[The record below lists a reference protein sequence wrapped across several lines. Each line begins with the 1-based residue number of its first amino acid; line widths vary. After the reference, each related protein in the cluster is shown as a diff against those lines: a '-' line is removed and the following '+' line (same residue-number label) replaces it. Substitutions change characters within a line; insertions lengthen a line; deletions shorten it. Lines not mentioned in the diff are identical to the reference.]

1 MMSFKLKSALTFF
14 ITFAL
19 FFSTFT
25 PTAFGENL
33 DNSTSANRPTK
44 VNFVDQPLN
53 FPSFFS
59 PSNISCQ
66 KESCDWRD
74 AKFGHGFIEYPKCEL
89 ADSKN
94 CIQSI
99 EISTRGSEYSKLSF
113 TSEIEWKK
121 INIDGDSFQMKGG
134 APAIWSSTDLSGNT
148 VYFLVKLFSGFGWS
162 NSEPRLDKIEMR
174 IASVVPAGQES
185 ATRYCLAGQS
195 NKCYVETNFNLD
207 SRLKVSLSVPTSLGG
222 FFMGR
227 MGDPV
232 IKQNFDVNRNQNFLE
247 ITASPVTVPL
257 MSVTIPESVTI
268 SPEVKNL
275 IKGVEQNFPSYDGG
289 WDEVF
294 DFASKYSTDRVSNY
308 STQWS
313 VYAMSPNSTSYA
325 TCARTVG
332 GFIGSGTTD
341 AMRYDFN
348 PPAYKDGVFTF
359 KLSGL
364 HFKPDGVNVQLGQY
378 DLRIKSEFARCLY
391 NSGRVPLIAN
401 IEVTNPNGEKIVTT
415 TSSQEAD
422 GWFKLQISALTF
434 STKVIKVSMSP
445 EKPLPAAETLPAAK
459 PASPVKTK
467 LIQCKKGT
475 QRKSIKGGNPQCP
488 KGWKVIKAA

>member
-1 MMSFKLKSALTFF
+1 MDLKAKSIPTLLFTLTLIFSAL
-14 ITFAL
+14 
-19 FFSTFT
+19 T

-33 DNSTSANRPTK
+33 ENSSTANRPTK
-44 VNFVDQPLN
+44 VSFVDQPLN

-59 PSNISCQ
+59 PSNINCQ
-66 KESCDWRD
+66 QEKCDWRD
-74 AKFGHGFIEYPKCEL
+74 AKFGHGFIDYPKCEL

-99 EISTRGSEYSKLSF
+99 EISVKGSEYSKLSF
-113 TSEIEWKK
+113 ISEIEWKK
-121 INIDGDSFQMKGG
+121 ISIDSDAFQMKGG
-134 APAIWSSTDLSGNT
+134 APAIWSSTDLSGKT
-148 VYFLVKLFSGFGWS
+148 DYFLVKLFSGFGWS
-162 NSEPRLDKIEMR
+162 NGEPRLDKIEMR
-174 IASVVPAGQES
+174 IASVVPARQEI

-195 NKCYVETNFNLD
+195 NNCFVETSFNLD

-232 IKQNFDVNRNQNFLE
+232 IKQNINVERNQNFLE
-247 ITASPVTVPL
+247 VTASPVTVPL
-257 MSVTIPESVTI
+257 MSVTIPESETI
-268 SPEVKNL
+268 STEVKSL
-275 IKGVEQNFPSYDGG
+275 IKGVDQNFPSYDGG
-289 WDEVF
+289 WNEVF
-294 DFASKYSTDRVSNY
+294 DFASKYSADRVSRY

-313 VYAMSPNSTSYA
+313 FYAMSPNSTSYS

-364 HFKPDGVNVQLGQY
+364 HFKPDGVSVQLGQY
-378 DLRIKSEFARCLY
+378 DLSLKSEFARCLY
-391 NSGRVPLIAN
+391 NSGKVPLIAN

-415 TSSQEAD
+415 TSSREAD

-445 EKPLPAAETLPAAK
+445 QKPLPAPEAMPAVK
-459 PASPVKTK
+459 PVMPIKSKS
-467 LIQCKKGT
+467 IQCKMGIQKKTFKGN
-475 QRKSIKGGNPQCP
+475 NPKCP
-488 KGWKVIKAA
+488 NGWKLIKAA

>member
-1 MMSFKLKSALTFF
+1 MDLKAKSISMALIAFT
-14 ITFAL
+14 I
-19 FFSTFT
+19 FFSAIT

-33 DNSTSANRPTK
+33 DNSSSANRPTK
-44 VNFVDQPLN
+44 VSFVDQPLN

-59 PSNISCQ
+59 PSNIKCQ
-66 KESCDWRD
+66 QETCDWQD

-99 EISTRGSEYSKLSF
+99 EMSVNGSEYVKLSF
-113 TSEIEWKK
+113 ISEIEWKK
-121 INIDGDSFQMKGG
+121 ISIDSDAFQMKGG
-134 APAIWSSTDLSGNT
+134 APAIWSSTDVSGNT
-148 VYFLVKLFSGFGWS
+148 VHFLVKLFSGFGWS

-174 IASVVPAGQES
+174 IASVVPAGQDN
-185 ATRYCLAGQS
+185 ATKYCLSGQS
-195 NKCYVETNFNLD
+195 NKCFVETNFNLD

-232 IKQNFDVNRNQNFLE
+232 IKQNVDVERNQNFLE
-247 ITASPVTVPL
+247 VTASPVKVPL
-257 MSVTIPESVTI
+257 MSVTIPESETI

-289 WDEVF
+289 WNEVF
-294 DFASKYSTDRVSNY
+294 DFASKYSDDRVSRY

-313 VYAMSPNSTSYA
+313 FYAISPNSTSYA
-325 TCARTVG
+325 TCARAIG

-364 HFKPDGVNVQLGQY
+364 HFKPDGVTVQLGQY
-378 DLRIKSEFARCLY
+378 DLKLKSEFARCLY
-391 NSGRVPLIAN
+391 NSGKVPLIAN

-415 TSSQEAD
+415 TSSQETD

-445 EKPLPAAETLPAAK
+445 EKPLPAAEALPTVK
-459 PASPVKTK
+459 PEMPIKTK

-475 QRKSIKGGNPQCP
+475 QKKAFKGSNPKCP
-488 KGWKVIKAA
+488 KGWKVIKVA